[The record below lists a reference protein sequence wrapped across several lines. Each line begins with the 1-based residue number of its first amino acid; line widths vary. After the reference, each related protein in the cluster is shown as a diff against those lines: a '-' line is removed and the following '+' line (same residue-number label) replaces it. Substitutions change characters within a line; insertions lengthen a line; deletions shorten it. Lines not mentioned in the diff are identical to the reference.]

1 MKKALLVIMFL
12 VIAISLS
19 YSVALASYNHEFDFT
34 MGPSGWD
41 QCESYPGGSWVSGVG
56 WVSGVVENEPGVY
69 RNRICIDTEFDLT
82 HVSDIGV
89 YVDYLKGTV
98 NIGTANAFGM
108 WAYDGEAVIASVSL
122 TFNQMPADDDDW
134 FYELEVDDEIDQI
147 AIYVYASRA
156 ATEEAADSGHA
167 IIYNAVVSSDDE
179 LSEDPFSSE
188 HTKPIPESDILEY
201 EIRDALYGMP
211 RRDHIFAEVG
221 TPVHAAWAGEI
232 TFYGIDDSGYYI
244 AIEQANGW
252 LAEYWGLKTVNVAR
266 GDIVSEGCVLGL
278 LGKGDQ
284 SIEPA
289 DQYTDEVGVL
299 EFWAFDSD
307 GSPWQKLDWS
317 TWFDNDSPVSCTS
330 SLTTTNCVN
339 LNPNLDDFAIGWD
352 TQPPAEWPDGPI
364 RVESGVDLHH
374 GESIE
379 QYLVLD
385 DEEDWYVTLATY
397 VSNNSSGGLYDLLDV
412 HLGEDG
418 EGIVITP
425 DYLGAQETDEVGPL
439 AIGDPDYAPD
449 IYLLKIESTWY
460 GTGGIRIDF
469 ACVHTGDVVMADT
482 PYCYLANASFDE
494 GSTGWDES
502 ASGVSW
508 HPIGVN
514 NPNLGA
520 VVLQPGAWIE
530 QAIDLPSYDGEDA
543 DYYLSID
550 ARVALAEEGTI
561 GDIWDGLTATVHHT
575 VETEVA
581 DLGDHDVNNVL
592 ISLGYMIDFTVT
604 DGNTLTGDLRLEND
618 SLSEAEVEF
627 QQVCIRPTR
636 GVWPWEVEGETD
648 QTPDYGITCA
658 GCTMPTEILAL
669 GAWIDWLF
677 CQIGVIYF
685 CHLKPL
691 LLTGLQWFKNITDGL
706 GFLGRWMSVLLVKL
720 ATWLQALIVDFGKA
734 IGDAI
739 LSMLAA
745 AWNLVAA
752 LDIMQALY
760 DMIGYVTAFLTG
772 VFSAIISIG
781 SLVVDGVNILLTF
794 GRVIAIFWNHLYAAL
809 NGSAE
814 TLGLPSCETPESA
827 IMVGWCVGI
836 ELIVGIVDEF
846 PALSLSFV
854 LIAGCVGLVTMI
866 WTTRQIGGA
875 MGNV

>member
-1 MKKALLVIMFL
+1 
-12 VIAISLS
+12 
-19 YSVALASYNHEFDFT
+19 
-34 MGPSGWD
+34 
-41 QCESYPGGSWVSGVG
+41 
-56 WVSGVVENEPGVY
+56 
-69 RNRICIDTEFDLT
+69 
-82 HVSDIGV
+82 
-89 YVDYLKGTV
+89 
-98 NIGTANAFGM
+98 
-108 WAYDGEAVIASVSL
+108 
-122 TFNQMPADDDDW
+122 
-134 FYELEVDDEIDQI
+134 
-147 AIYVYASRA
+147 
-156 ATEEAADSGHA
+156 
-167 IIYNAVVSSDDE
+167 
-179 LSEDPFSSE
+179 
-188 HTKPIPESDILEY
+188 
-201 EIRDALYGMP
+201 
-211 RRDHIFAEVG
+211 
-221 TPVHAAWAGEI
+221 
-232 TFYGIDDSGYYI
+232 
-244 AIEQANGW
+244 
-252 LAEYWGLKTVNVAR
+252 
-266 GDIVSEGCVLGL
+266 
-278 LGKGDQ
+278 
-284 SIEPA
+284 
-289 DQYTDEVGVL
+289 
-299 EFWAFDSD
+299 
-307 GSPWQKLDWS
+307 
-317 TWFDNDSPVSCTS
+317 
-330 SLTTTNCVN
+330 
-339 LNPNLDDFAIGWD
+339 
-352 TQPPAEWPDGPI
+352 
-364 RVESGVDLHH
+364 
-374 GESIE
+374 
-379 QYLVLD
+379 
-385 DEEDWYVTLATY
+385 
-397 VSNNSSGGLYDLLDV
+397 
-412 HLGEDG
+412 
-418 EGIVITP
+418 
-425 DYLGAQETDEVGPL
+425 
-439 AIGDPDYAPD
+439 
-449 IYLLKIESTWY
+449 
-460 GTGGIRIDF
+460 
-469 ACVHTGDVVMADT
+469 
-482 PYCYLANASFDE
+482 
-494 GSTGWDES
+494 
-502 ASGVSW
+502 
-508 HPIGVN
+508 
-514 NPNLGA
+514 
-520 VVLQPGAWIE
+520 
-530 QAIDLPSYDGEDA
+530 
-543 DYYLSID
+543 
-550 ARVALAEEGTI
+550 
-561 GDIWDGLTATVHHT
+561 
-575 VETEVA
+575 
-581 DLGDHDVNNVL
+581 
-592 ISLGYMIDFTVT
+592 MIDFTVT